1 MKKIIVFLLILLPFT
16 VDAKTVKYINDNAFV
31 NVNIESNQ
39 IEVSLNGKKSL
50 LIENMG
56 SYYNAFM
63 EGNYPNY
70 LLYADDTYSFSNTA
84 DKSKLVFTVASK
96 YNKLETIDP
105 INSNIKNCKDLF
117 GVSLI
122 NFLKGNIFRTIY
134 ILVPIILLVL
144 TTLDFSK
151 VVFSD
156 SKDDNKK
163 AFQRFGKRVVAA
175 ILVYLTPTIL
185 IFLIEI
191 LGASEVKECVN
202 TFKTTTNISN

>member
-16 VDAKTVKYINDNAFV
+16 VDAKTVKYLNDNAFV

-105 INSNIKNCKDLF
+105 TNSNIKNCKDLF

-122 NFLKGNIFRTIY
+122 NFLKGNIFKTIY
-134 ILVPIILLVL
+134 ESIICIIRYQCLF
-144 TTLDFSK
+144 T
-151 VVFSD
+151 
-156 SKDDNKK
+156 
-163 AFQRFGKRVVAA
+163 Q
-175 ILVYLTPTIL
+175 
-185 IFLIEI
+185 
-191 LGASEVKECVN
+191 
-202 TFKTTTNISN
+202 